1 MAQQLPALDAGGLTD
16 IGLKRKRNED
26 SLGSRVPEPD
36 SPAAARGGF
45 FLVADGM
52 GGMGGGDVASQ
63 TAVRVILDQYFAAE
77 NSDPMAA
84 LREAL
89 EAANGAVRQQ
99 AQVVNLPRIGSTAAG
114 LIVLPDSEVILFNVG
129 DARVYRV
136 RQSSI
141 ELLSHDQSVLQHQID
156 SGYISEEDARV
167 ARNVNV
173 TAFIGQP
180 TPLEAVYRRAPAQTG
195 DVFIL
200 CSDGLWDLVEAHEML
215 SIVQKLPAQAAAH
228 KLIELARKRGAHDN
242 VTAWVVRFG
251 PPPTRR
257 RRWIG
262 GVILLAIIVA
272 AAAGAVFALTQSG
285 GNNQASATPGALA
298 VLSSQSPTARP
309 LGTTT
314 AAPTQRPP
322 SESSTPLPGAGAV
335 ISVLTSTPSHTPRP
349 TNTALPTNTPTITS
363 TPTATRTSTATRT
376 PTATH
381 TPVPTETATPTATR
395 TPTRTITPSATAS
408 LTPTASFTPTR
419 TPSPTDTPFHAPT
432 VTLNPTIVTWTPSP
446 IPSPTPTLSPEQH
459 ILLFA
464 AEDGVF
470 LADTTP
476 LITLSGAGTGDATVA
491 ASQPVEA
498 DTTVII
504 TSATEQPDPQQPD
517 QVLREVQIASGPLLG
532 STGWMAQSVLE
543 QSTPVTPRAI
553 VRGEITAGANVRRGD
568 ATVYRIVG
576 SMSPGESARITGIS
590 SRGTGWYRV
599 VMPNGF
605 VGWIAPGLVDVIGS
619 LDGVP
624 RITPPPLPATA
635 TSVPTPVPTS
645 GPPPVIQPPPPA
657 NTPVPPPVSTEP
669 PPPVNTDVPVPTV
682 DTSGGGVPPPVPTDN
697 TSGG

>member
-36 SPAAARGGF
+36 SPAIARGAF

-63 TAVRVILDQYFAAE
+63 TAVRVILDQYFAVE
-77 NSDPMAA
+77 SSDPMVA
-84 LREAL
+84 LRDAL

-99 AQVVNLPRIGSTAAG
+99 AQTVNLPRIGSTAAG
-114 LIVLPDSEVILFNVG
+114 LIVLPDSQVILFNVG

-200 CSDGLWDLVEAHEML
+200 CSDGLWDLVEAHEMM
-215 SIVQKLPAQAAAH
+215 SIVRKMPAQAAAH

-251 PPPTRR
+251 PPPARR
-257 RRWIG
+257 RRWLG
-262 GVILLAIIVA
+262 GLLLLLVIVA
-272 AAAGAVFALTQSG
+272 AAAAAIFALTQSG
-285 GNNQASATPGALA
+285 GGKDQASATPDALA
-298 VLSSQSPTARP
+298 ALSSQSPTARP
-309 LGTTT
+309 QGTTT
-314 AAPTQRPP
+314 TTPTARPP
-322 SESSTPLPGAGAV
+322 TRTSTALPGAGAV

-349 TNTALPTNTPTITS
+349 TNTALPTNTPTVTPTPTVTRTS
-363 TPTATRTSTATRT
+363 TPTRTPRPSVTGTSTPTR
-376 PTATH
+376 
-381 TPVPTETATPTATR
+381 TPTATR
-395 TPTRTITPSATAS
+395 TPTRSLTPSATAS
-408 LTPTASFTPTR
+408 FTPTASRTPTR
-419 TPSPTDTPFHAPT
+419 TPSPTITPFRAPT
-432 VTLNPTIVTWTPSP
+432 VTLNPTIITWTPSP
-446 IPSPTPTLSPEQH
+446 VPSPTPTLSPEQH
-459 ILLFA
+459 VLLFA

-476 LITLSGAGTGDATVA
+476 LITLSGAGTSYA
-491 ASQPVEA
+491 AVTTSQPIEA
-498 DTTVII
+498 GMTVVI
-504 TSATEQPDPQQPD
+504 TSPTEQPDPQQPD
-517 QVLREVQIASGPLLG
+517 QTLREVQIMSGPLLG
-532 STGWMAQSVLE
+532 RTGWMSQSILE
-543 QSTPVTPRAI
+543 QSIPVTPRAI
-553 VRGEITAGANVRRGD
+553 VRSEVTGGANVRRGD
-568 ATVYRIVG
+568 ALAYPRVG
-576 SMSPGESARITGIS
+576 TLSPGESARITGIS

-599 VMPNGF
+599 TMANG
-605 VGWIAPGLVDVIGS
+605 VSGWIAPGLVDVIGS
-619 LDGVP
+619 LEGVP
-624 RITPPPLPATA
+624 RITPPPLPP
-635 TSVPTPVPTS
+635 TSTPIPTVPPTS
-645 GPPPVIQPPPPA
+645 GPPPVIQPPPA

-669 PPPVNTDVPVPTV
+669 PPVNTDVPVPTV
-682 DTSGGGVPPPVPTDN
+682 DNSGGGEPPAVPTDKPN
-697 TSGG
+697 GS